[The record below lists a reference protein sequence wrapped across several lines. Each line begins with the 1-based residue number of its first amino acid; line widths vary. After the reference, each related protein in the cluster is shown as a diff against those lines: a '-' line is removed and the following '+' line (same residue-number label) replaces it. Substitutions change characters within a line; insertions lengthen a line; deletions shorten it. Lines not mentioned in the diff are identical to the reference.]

1 MLKTTKTS
9 SNSEN
14 VITKVSYKEQQDSRL
29 EVLFSILIQL
39 AELIQVVCQLSF
51 SNSKIR
57 WNYFSYLV
65 HFARFRFCKRSF
77 LFPGGWIRG
86 RVPGATSRGFCC
98 FSSILC

>member
-14 VITKVSYKEQQDSRL
+14 VITKASYKEQQDSRL

-39 AELIQVVCQLSF
+39 AELIQVVCQLRF

-57 WNYFSYLV
+57 
-65 HFARFRFCKRSF
+65 
-77 LFPGGWIRG
+77 
-86 RVPGATSRGFCC
+86 
-98 FSSILC
+98 